1 MAQLN
6 KFQMYNPQLD
16 RMQLQKAMADPA
28 AAYQTQPGVAV
39 PFQDNYMLK
48 GQQLPPSLHG
58 MGGDPKMAAPSTSAN
73 LMNDRAQYKQTLG
86 KFLSSSGGTKKSG
99 DSNKVRP
106 GEGKKATGSDETDSG
121 EDEMY
126 TKKKGIAGARD
137 EDKDKVQKKFKIF
150 DDNECEGAEGSDD
163 DDEDE
168 DDSGEDD
175 EEYEDE
181 VDDDSDQDDDL
192 MSSADDNNSAGGGQK
207 DSKKSTDQ
215 KQGEIVEKASF

>member
-1 MAQLN
+1 
-6 KFQMYNPQLD
+6 MYNPQLD
-16 RMQLQKAMADPA
+16 RMQLQKAMNDPA

-58 MGGDPKMAAPSTSAN
+58 MGSDPIMAAPSTSAN
-73 LMNDRAQYKQTLG
+73 LINDRAQYKQTLG

-106 GEGKKATGSDETDSG
+106 GEGKKAAGSDETDSG

-126 TKKKGIAGARD
+126 TKKKGLASGRD

-150 DDNECEGAEGSDD
+150 DDNECEGVEGSDD
-163 DDEDE
+163 DDDEDD

-192 MSSADDNNSAGGGQK
+192 MSHSDENNSAADGQK

-215 KQGEIVEKASF
+215 KQGEVVEKASF